1 MARERHDAKISAT
14 GKGKPWNRLS
24 YDYRKQLYYKEV
36 ATYEKQHGKGSAFR
50 PVSGNTSYAEYLAK
64 QPEDFRRE
72 VLGPIRAKLFDGGK
86 LQLKDMVSL
95 DTGYERS
102 VSFLEDLVEGRTTV
116 AGKSQEAPGTLPDIR
131 SAEKFTEVFGGVNEK
146 FQKRIDDITAE
157 RNESLKSYDDQLASA
172 TTKARHDAI
181 LKRRTEELNR
191 FQSEIGEVKK
201 ERAHEAI
208 SMLFPIN
215 DAYSENRG
223 NLRSAALKDGRKDVI
238 DAADMMG
245 RILDN
250 SRHKITWNSLPAIV
264 KSHKKRSEFI
274 PSGPGRIEVSRRSSW
289 SFRSALHEM
298 GHWWDHASPELKKEV
313 KAFFDEITA
322 GGQSKRLGRG
332 YKKNERF
339 VPASIPM
346 PLNYCTKIYSDGMTE
361 MTSVFL
367 QCLVDDPF
375 GLASKYPTFFNRM
388 MEILK

>member
-1 MARERHDAKISAT
+1 MIISIQDILAKPATILTGDALETLRTLPDRDILDGIRFLATLDSKTSLICGSLDGTIWSMEELYAVKRPPLHPHCRSILLPYIKLEGVEDEFGNRPAEREDFETMARERHDAKISAT

-238 DAADMMG
+238 DAADM
-245 RILDN
+245 
-250 SRHKITWNSLPAIV
+250 
-264 KSHKKRSEFI
+264 
-274 PSGPGRIEVSRRSSW
+274 
-289 SFRSALHEM
+289 
-298 GHWWDHASPELKKEV
+298 
-313 KAFFDEITA
+313 
-322 GGQSKRLGRG
+322 
-332 YKKNERF
+332 
-339 VPASIPM
+339 
-346 PLNYCTKIYSDGMTE
+346 
-361 MTSVFL
+361 
-367 QCLVDDPF
+367 
-375 GLASKYPTFFNRM
+375 
-388 MEILK
+388 